1 MGFYTNILVLTAITL
16 IAVEGV
22 FLLTGMTGM
31 FSFGQAGFAAIG
43 AYSAAY
49 LHMTLGLSLLPC
61 LAGAMLAAAAVAFV
75 IGYPTTRL
83 RSEQFAL
90 ATLGFSL
97 GLESFLDLFASGG
110 ATGVA
115 GIPPLAQGWEIVA
128 TAVAVVWVTARL
140 KASRHGR
147 SLLAV
152 REDPVAAS
160 ALGISP
166 HATRVKVFLVASALA
181 GLSGA
186 FTAFFVGYVGPGMFS
201 VSISLSYV
209 IIVFFGGLASLTGSV
224 VATLILAALPQV
236 LQFAQGWQLVVYSVA
251 VLLTILLRPVGILGG
266 GELTLRRRSAP

>member
-1 MGFYTNILVLTAITL
+1 MGFYVNILVLTAITL

-49 LHMTLGLSLLPC
+49 LQRTLGLALLPC
-61 LAGAMLAAAAVAFV
+61 LLGAMLSAAVVALA

-97 GLESFLDLFASGG
+97 GLQSFLDLVGSGG
-110 ATGVA
+110 ATGIA
-115 GIPPLAQGWEIVA
+115 GIPPLAQAWQILA
-128 TAVAVVWVTARL
+128 AAVLVVWVTARI
-140 KASRHGR
+140 KNSRHGR

-152 REDPVAAS
+152 REDPIAAS

-166 HATRVKVFLVASALA
+166 HATRIKVFLVASALA

-201 VSISLSYV
+201 VSVSLSYV

-224 VATLILAALPQV
+224 VATVILAALPQM
-236 LQFAQGWQLVVYSVA
+236 LQFAQGWQLVIYSVA

-266 GELTLRRRSAP
+266 RELAWRRDATP